1 MRSTH
6 KAHQLISEFL
16 SGGEVVID
24 ATAGNGHDTLFL
36 ADLIGVSGTV
46 YAFDVQQEAIENT
59 QERLE
64 KAGFLDR
71 VIVNKMGHQEMG
83 RIIPKKHHGT
93 ISVIM
98 FNLGYLPG
106 SDHSITTLR
115 STTVVAINQ
124 GLQFLAPSGIMTVVC
139 YPGHDE
145 GNYESKSVSEYLGR
159 LDSERYSFEKYVN
172 EEAKVSAP
180 FLVVITKIESSQE
193 LPIVNLS
200 S

>member
-6 KAHQLISEFL
+6 RAHQLIREVL

-36 ADLIGVSGTV
+36 AELIGISGLV
-46 YAFDVQQEAIENT
+46 YAFDVQDQAIGNT
-59 QERLE
+59 RQRLE
-64 KAGFLDR
+64 RAGLADR
-71 VIVNKMGHQEMG
+71 VIINKTGHQEMD
-83 RIIPKKHHGT
+83 RIISREHHGAV
-93 ISVIM
+93 SVIM

-115 STTVVAINQ
+115 GTTVAAITQ
-124 GLQFLAPSGIMTVVC
+124 GLQFLAPSGIMTVIC

-180 FLVVITKIESSQE
+180 FLIVITKLES
-193 LPIVNLS
+193 L
-200 S
+200 